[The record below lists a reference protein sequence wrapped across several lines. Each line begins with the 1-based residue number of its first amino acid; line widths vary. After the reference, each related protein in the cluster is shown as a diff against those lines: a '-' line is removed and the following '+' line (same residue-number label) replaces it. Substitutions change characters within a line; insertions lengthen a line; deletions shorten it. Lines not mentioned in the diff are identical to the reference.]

1 MASPKPVPCTF
12 SDEFLQ
18 AARRVVRQ
26 RTAAVQAVQRYR
38 LALLLHDQPTLG
50 NSVAAQAVGFS
61 SRQVQRWRQRWS
73 AGDCSVTDR
82 EGRGRKAAFSP
93 TGTSHR
99 KGHRLR
105 DRG

>member
-1 MASPKPVPCTF
+1 MANPKPVPCTF

-26 RTAAVQAVQRYR
+26 RTAAVQTVQRFR
-38 LALLLHDQPTLG
+38 LALLLHEQSTLG
-50 NSVAAQAVGFS
+50 NDAAAAAVGLS
-61 SRQVQRWRQRWS
+61 ARQVQRWRQRWS

-99 KGHRLR
+99 EGHRL
-105 DRG
+105 